1 MDVVTCIYLFHEVP
15 TAIQRAIASEFARVL
30 RPGGRAILV
39 DSIQKGDVP
48 GYDTM
53 LDAFPVSFHE
63 PYYADYVHTD
73 LDALFFDAGLTA
85 AGHTRAFLSKVMVY
99 DKPTFC

>member
-1 MDVVTCIYLFHEVP
+1 M
-15 TAIQRAIASEFARVL
+15 
-30 RPGGRAILV
+30 
-39 DSIQKGDVP
+39 P
-48 GYDTM
+48 GYDAM
-53 LDAFPVSFHE
+53 LDVFPVSFHE

-73 LDALFFDAGLTA
+73 FDALFFDAGLTA